1 MTSAIP
7 RLARTRRPPV
17 SGTRVRDRS
26 RALGCIVRVVIPML
40 GRPAAKPVIVRDYGR
55 DSMLVW
61 ANLLL
66 APIFARLG
74 LRVGIQSEEKLRA
87 RIEADST
94 VMRRRG
100 YFVASVPDLLAAGD
114 RRGSAGRLLV
124 SGHLRVGVAS
134 GPLMPGGHDSVA
146 Q

>member
-1 MTSAIP
+1 
-7 RLARTRRPPV
+7 
-17 SGTRVRDRS
+17 
-26 RALGCIVRVVIPML
+26 ML

-100 YFVASVPDLLAAGD
+100 YFVASVQTFSLPVIGAAPQVAYWYRVTYELA
-114 RRGSAGRLLV
+114 SPQV
-124 SGHLRVGVAS
+124 
-134 GPLMPGGHDSVA
+134 P
-146 Q
+146 